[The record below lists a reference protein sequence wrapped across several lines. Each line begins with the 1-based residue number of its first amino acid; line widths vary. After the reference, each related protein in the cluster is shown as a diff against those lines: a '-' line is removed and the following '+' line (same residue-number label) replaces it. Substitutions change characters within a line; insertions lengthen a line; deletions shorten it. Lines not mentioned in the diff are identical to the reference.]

1 MKTYYDDY
9 LFTNM
14 RDIKRRYQLW
24 PLSAE
29 AAQVITGKPFGE
41 TVRVIARR
49 EKKGVSRHVID
60 KP

>member
-1 MKTYYDDY
+1 MKTYYKDY
-9 LFTNM
+9 RFTNM

-29 AAQVITGKPFGE
+29 AAQAITGKSFGGA
-41 TVRVIARR
+41 VRVLARQ